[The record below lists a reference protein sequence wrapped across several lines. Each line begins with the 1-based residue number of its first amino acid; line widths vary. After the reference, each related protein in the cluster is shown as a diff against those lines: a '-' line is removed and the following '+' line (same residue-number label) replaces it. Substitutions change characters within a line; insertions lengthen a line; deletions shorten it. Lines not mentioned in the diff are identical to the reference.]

1 MPERYNATAGPP
13 CAVSTGGSE
22 VRSSTILAMTH
33 ETTGRTRIRRLPE
46 KAVDDLAAL
55 HAILDAARVA
65 HVGFADDAGR
75 PVVIPTGAAR
85 DGDRLLLHGS
95 TGSRLFRRL
104 ADGAEVCVTTTLLD
118 GMVLARSAFES
129 SMHYR
134 SAMVFGTAAEVPSDE
149 KVAALRAMSEAW
161 LPGRWDT
168 LRPPNPRELAA
179 TMVLALPLDE
189 WSVKVSDGPPEDPED
204 DLDAPVW
211 AGVLPIVTTYGDP
224 VPAPDLRGEPEPWSP
239 RFS

>member
-1 MPERYNATAGPP
+1 
-13 CAVSTGGSE
+13 
-22 VRSSTILAMTH
+22 MTD
-33 ETTGRTRIRRLPE
+33 RTRIRRLPE
-46 KAVDDLAAL
+46 KAVDDLSAL

-65 HVGFADDAGR
+65 HVGFVDDGA

-95 TGSRLFRRL
+95 TASRMFRRL
-104 ADGAEVCVTTTLLD
+104 AAGVDICVTLTLLD

-134 SAMVFGTAAEVPSDE
+134 SAMVFGRAAEVED

-168 LRPPNPRELAA
+168 LRPPTAKELAA
-179 TMVLALPLDE
+179 TMVLALPLAE
-189 WSVKVSDGPPEDPED
+189 WSVKVSDGPPEDAPE

-211 AGVLPIVTTYGDP
+211 AGVLPIVTSYGAQ
-224 VPAPDLRGEPEPWSP
+224 VPAPDLRGDP
-239 RFS
+239 RFPAEAADWHAPGPGPGQPG

>member
-1 MPERYNATAGPP
+1 MTSETPA
-13 CAVSTGGSE
+13 STE
-22 VRSSTILAMTH
+22 
-33 ETTGRTRIRRLPE
+33 RTRIRRLPE
-46 KAVDDLAAL
+46 KAVDDVAVLRAV
-55 HAILDAARVA
+55 LDAARVA
-65 HVGFADDAGR
+65 HVGFDDVDGR

-104 ADGAEVCVTTTLLD
+104 AEGIDVCVAVTLLD

-134 SAMVFGTAAEVPSDE
+134 SAVVFGRATEVDD

-168 LRPPNPRELAA
+168 LRLPHARELAA

-189 WSVKVSDGPPEDPED
+189 WSVKVSDGPPEDAAE

-211 AGVLPIVTTYGDP
+211 AGVLPIVTSYGDP
-224 VPAPDLRGEPEPWSP
+224 VPAPDLRGDPQPWAG
-239 RFS
+239 RFTSGT

>member
-1 MPERYNATAGPP
+1 
-13 CAVSTGGSE
+13 
-22 VRSSTILAMTH
+22 MTR
-33 ETTGRTRIRRLPE
+33 EPTQRTRIRRLPE
-46 KAVDDLAAL
+46 KAVDDPAVL

-65 HVGFADDAGR
+65 HVGFADEDGR

-104 ADGAEVCVTTTLLD
+104 AAGAEVCVTLTMLD

-134 SAMVFGTAAEVPSDE
+134 SAMVFGVATEVRDDD
-149 KVAALRAMSEAW
+149 KAAALRAMSEAW

-168 LRPPNPRELAA
+168 LRAPTEKELAA

-189 WSVKVSDGPPEDPED
+189 WSVKVSDGPPEDPES

-211 AGVLPIVTTYGDP
+211 AGVLPLVTTYGDP
-224 VPAPDLRGEPEPWSP
+224 VPAPDLRGDPAPPHE
-239 RFS
+239 RLA

>member
-1 MPERYNATAGPP
+1 
-13 CAVSTGGSE
+13 
-22 VRSSTILAMTH
+22 MT
-33 ETTGRTRIRRLPE
+33 ERTRIRRLPE
-46 KAVDDLAAL
+46 KAVGDVAAL

-65 HVGFADDAGR
+65 HVGVGDDTGR
-75 PVVIPTGAAR
+75 PVVVPTAVAR

-104 ADGAEVCVTTTLLD
+104 ADGAEACVTVTLLD

-134 SAMVFGTAAEVPSDE
+134 SAMIFGVATEVPQDR

-168 LRPPNPRELAA
+168 LRAPSARELAA
-179 TMVLALPLDE
+179 TMVLALPLEE
-189 WSVKVSDGPPEDPED
+189 WSVKVSDSPPDDPAE

-211 AGVLPIVTTYGDP
+211 AGVLPILTSYGEP
-224 VPAPDLRGEPEPWSP
+224 VPAPDLRGLPPFPAFAATW
-239 RFS
+239 RVG

>member
-1 MPERYNATAGPP
+1 
-13 CAVSTGGSE
+13 
-22 VRSSTILAMTH
+22 MTH
-33 ETTGRTRIRRLPE
+33 RTRIRRLPE
-46 KAVDDLAAL
+46 KAVGDLAVL

-65 HVGFADDAGR
+65 HVGFADEDGR

-85 DGDRLLLHGS
+85 AGDRLLLHGS
-95 TGSRLFRRL
+95 TASRMYRRL
-104 ADGAEVCVTTTLLD
+104 ATGVEACVTVTLLD

-134 SAMVFGTAAEVPSDE
+134 SAVLFGRASEVDD
-149 KVAALRAMSEAW
+149 KVAAVRAMSEAW

-168 LRPPNPRELAA
+168 LRPPTTKELAA

-189 WSVKVSDGPPEDPED
+189 WSVKVSDGPPDDDPD

-211 AGVLPIVTTYGDP
+211 AGVLPITTSYGAP
-224 VPAPDLRGEPEPWSP
+224 VPAPDLRGTP
-239 RFS
+239 RFPAEASRWSIG

>member
-1 MPERYNATAGPP
+1 MAESHRT
-13 CAVSTGGSE
+13 E
-22 VRSSTILAMTH
+22 
-33 ETTGRTRIRRLPE
+33 RTRIRRLPE
-46 KAVDDLAAL
+46 KSVDDVTVL
-55 HAILDAARVA
+55 HAVLDAARVA
-65 HVGFADDAGR
+65 HVGLVDDGH
-75 PVVIPTGAAR
+75 PVVLPTGAAR

-104 ADGAEVCVTTTLLD
+104 ADGADLCVTVTLLD

-134 SAMVFGTAAEVPSDE
+134 SAMVFGQASVVED

-168 LRPPNPRELAA
+168 LRPPTTRELAA
-179 TMVLALPLDE
+179 TLVLALPLEE
-189 WSVKVSDGPPEDPED
+189 WSVKVSDGPPDDAPE

-211 AGVLPIVTTYGDP
+211 AGVLPIVTAYGEP
-224 VPAPDLRGEPEPWSP
+224 LPAPDLRGDPPPWTP
-239 RFS
+239 PT

>member
-1 MPERYNATAGPP
+1 
-13 CAVSTGGSE
+13 
-22 VRSSTILAMTH
+22 MTD
-33 ETTGRTRIRRLPE
+33 RTRIRRLPE
-46 KAVDDLAAL
+46 KAVDDVSVL

-65 HVGFADDAGR
+65 HVAFVDDGH
-75 PVVIPTGAAR
+75 PVNLPTGTAR

-104 ADGAEVCVTTTLLD
+104 AAGAEVCATVTLLD

-134 SAMVFGTAAEVPSDE
+134 SAMVFGRAAEVDD
-149 KVAALRAMSEAW
+149 KIAALRAMSEAW

-168 LRPPNPRELAA
+168 LRPPTVKELAA
-179 TMVLALPLDE
+179 TMVLALPLTE
-189 WSVKVSDGPPEDPED
+189 WSVKVSAGPPDDAPE

-211 AGVLPIVTTYGDP
+211 AGVLPIVTSYGEP
-224 VPAPDLRGEPEPWSP
+224 VPAPDLRGDPAPWISP
-239 RFS
+239 AG

>member
-1 MPERYNATAGPP
+1 
-13 CAVSTGGSE
+13 
-22 VRSSTILAMTH
+22 MT
-33 ETTGRTRIRRLPE
+33 ERTRIRRLPE
-46 KAVDDLAAL
+46 KSVEDVGVL

-65 HVGFADDAGR
+65 HVGLVDGGT
-75 PVVIPTGAAR
+75 PVVVPVGCAR

-95 TGSRLFRRL
+95 TGSRLFRGL
-104 ADGAEVCVTTTLLD
+104 ADGAEVCVTVTLLD

-134 SAMVFGTAAEVPSDE
+134 CAMLFGTATEVPREE
-149 KVAALRAMSEAW
+149 KAAALRAMSEAW

-168 LRPPNPRELAA
+168 LRPPTAKELAA
-179 TMVLALPLDE
+179 TTVLALPLAE
-189 WSVKVSDGPPEDPED
+189 WSVKVSDGPPEDPPE

-211 AGVLPIVTTYGDP
+211 AGVLPIVTAYGDA
-224 VPAPDLRGEPEPWSP
+224 VPAPDLRGDPKPWTP